1 MLLVELRALQM
12 VSRCMLYLK
21 IVRQVKTD
29 MEVGPVSER
38 VSLFAVEYVYATLLN
53 THPSLRFFISAVVI
67 TRSNKDD
74 YYAS

>member
-12 VSRCMLYLK
+12 VSRCMRYLR

-38 VSLFAVEYVYATLLN
+38 VSLFAVKYVYATLLN
-53 THPSLRFFISAVVI
+53 THPRQILHLCSCNHN
-67 TRSNKDD
+67 SNKDD